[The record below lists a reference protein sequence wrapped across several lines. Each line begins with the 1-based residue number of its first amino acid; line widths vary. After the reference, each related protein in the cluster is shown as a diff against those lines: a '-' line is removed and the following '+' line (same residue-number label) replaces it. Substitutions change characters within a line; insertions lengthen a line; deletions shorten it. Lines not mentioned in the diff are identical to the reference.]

1 MSVVESIVIN
11 VISGVDWVAKLLEGW
26 TNRLKKDGLIC
37 VGLKNERFLD
47 IVVSAAKADFS
58 IDKGREG
65 SFNMEIVWVRFRK
78 RRKFRR

>member
-1 MSVVESIVIN
+1 MK

-47 IVVSAAKADFS
+47 IVVSAAKADFF
-58 IDKGREG
+58 D
-65 SFNMEIVWVRFRK
+65 W
-78 RRKFRR
+78 